1 MKKTI
6 YIIAILFSSIGYSQ
20 YNPYVPQVPVNAMYN
35 VGVYKQRLYQ
45 DRSNWIQ
52 ETINSLAQTNAKLFN
67 EEKLPADFNTYY
79 HKKKLNEIMVDY
91 VNNIKGYDFADDYY
105 FNSIVENFRKI
116 EKYYYDYY
124 NDTVERYN
132 NSKK

>member
-1 MKKTI
+1 MKITI
-6 YIIAILFSSIGYSQ
+6 FISIILTTAIGYSQ
-20 YNPYVPQVPVNAMYN
+20 FNQYVPQVPVNEMYN
-35 VGVYKQRLYQ
+35 VGIYKQRLYQ

-52 ETINSLAQTNAKLFN
+52 ETIYSLAQTNTKLFN

-79 HKKKLNEIMVDY
+79 HKKKLHDIMVDY

-116 EKYYYDYY
+116 EKFYYDYY
-124 NDTVERYN
+124 NDTVEKYN

>member
-1 MKKTI
+1 MKITI
-6 YIIAILFSSIGYSQ
+6 FISIILTTTIGYSQ
-20 YNPYVPQVPVNAMYN
+20 FNEYVPQVPINAMHN

-52 ETINSLAQTNAKLFN
+52 ETINSLAKTNAKLFN
-67 EEKLPADFNTYY
+67 EDKLPADFNTYY
-79 HKKKLNEIMVDY
+79 HKKKLNDIMVDY

-116 EKYYYDYY
+116 EKFYYDYY
-124 NDTVERYN
+124 NDTVEKYN

>member
-1 MKKTI
+1 MKTTI
-6 YIIAILFSSIGYSQ
+6 YISIILLSSVGYSQ
-20 YNPYVPQVPVNAMYN
+20 FNSYVPQVPINTMYN

-52 ETINSLAQTNAKLFN
+52 EQINRLAQTNNKLFN
-67 EEKLPADFNTYY
+67 VDKLPDDFNTYY
-79 HKKKLNEIMVDY
+79 HKKKLNDIMVDY

-105 FNSIVENFRKI
+105 FNSIVDNFRKI

-124 NDTVERYN
+124 NDTVETYN